1 MISSVVETVNW
12 GLGANSQE
20 IFSDFSV
27 SNKPNI
33 CLMLKNAIKRNILFL
48 FSGVFYLMIFFLH
61 KFISNTI
68 QKIDGLTGVATGRPE
83 ISTDRPKKF
92 FFRMQNSKN
101 MRFCSFLCIN
111 FQKTSLRLPT
121 LAF

>member
-20 IFSDFSV
+20 VFSDFSV

-48 FSGVFYLMIFFLH
+48 FSGVFYLMIFF
-61 KFISNTI
+61 
-68 QKIDGLTGVATGRPE
+68 
-83 ISTDRPKKF
+83 
-92 FFRMQNSKN
+92 
-101 MRFCSFLCIN
+101 CIN
-111 FQKTSLRLPT
+111 LLVIQYKKLMD
-121 LAF
+121 